1 MRDLPG
7 GDGRARSRAVSV
19 PVGWRLDAVGRAA
32 VEGGSRV
39 GRYVSAGRRVQEL
52 VVPKGG
58 GRTDGFTP

>member
-1 MRDLPG
+1 MNEQVRRVLE
-7 GDGRARSRAVSV
+7 RC
-19 PVGWRLDAVGRAA
+19 
-32 VEGGSRV
+32 RV

>member
-1 MRDLPG
+1 MWKDAPRRVAPRR
-7 GDGRARSRAVSV
+7 GRPS
-19 PVGWRLDAVGRAA
+19 GRR
-32 VEGGSRV
+32 GGSRV